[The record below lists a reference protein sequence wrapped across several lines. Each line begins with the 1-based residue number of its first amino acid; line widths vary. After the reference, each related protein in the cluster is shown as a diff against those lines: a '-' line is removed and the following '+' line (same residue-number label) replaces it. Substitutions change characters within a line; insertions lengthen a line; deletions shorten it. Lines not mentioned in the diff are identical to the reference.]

1 MTGQESWLYFIAMTS
16 TISPRQL
23 PLDLGHEPGYS
34 RDDLIVSSSNMAA
47 VDIVDRWPEWIAPV
61 VVLAGPTGSG
71 KTHLAAI
78 WKAEANALVVDPRR
92 IGAAAG
98 EAGPFLI
105 DDIGDGRIDEAG
117 LFHLINNVRQSGS
130 SLLMTSRKWPANWP
144 VTLPDLASRLKAAT
158 TVEIGEPDD
167 MLLSGVLYK
176 LFADR
181 QIAVEPSV
189 IGFLVSHIERSLSTA
204 NRIVERLD
212 RAALERKSKI
222 TRALAASLVTA
233 IDEGQAAFDL

>member
-1 MTGQESWLYFIAMTS
+1 MTNTP
-16 TISPRQL
+16 TPRQL

-34 RDDLIVSSSNMAA
+34 RDDLIVSASNMAA
-47 VDIVDRWPEWIAPV
+47 ADMVDRWPSWISPV

-71 KTHLAAI
+71 KTHLAAV
-78 WKAEANALVVDPRR
+78 WKAESDATVIDARNVGSAS
-92 IGAAAG
+92 G
-98 EAGPFLI
+98 ENGPFLI
-105 DDIGDGRIDEAG
+105 DDIGDGPIDEAG
-117 LFHLINNVRQSGS
+117 LFHLINSVRQSGS

-181 QIAVEPSV
+181 QIAVDPNV

-204 NRIVERLD
+204 NRVVERLD
-212 RAALERKSKI
+212 RAALEKKSKI
-222 TRALAASLVTA
+222 TRALAASVVTA

>member
-1 MTGQESWLYFIAMTS
+1 MNDTTK
-16 TISPRQL
+16 PRQL

-34 RDDLIVSSSNMAA
+34 RDDLIVSGTNMAA
-47 VDIVDRWPEWIAPV
+47 VDIVDRWPNWISPV
-61 VVLAGPTGSG
+61 VILAGPIGSG
-71 KTHLAAI
+71 KTHLAAV
-78 WKAEANALVVDPRR
+78 WKAESNATIVDPRN
-92 IGAAAG
+92 IAAAAG
-98 EAGPFLI
+98 QSGPFLI
-105 DDIGDGRIDEAG
+105 DDIGTGPIDEAG

-130 SLLMTSRKWPANWP
+130 SLLMTSRNWPVNWP

-181 QIAVEPSV
+181 QIAVEPNV

-204 NRIVERLD
+204 NRVVERLD
-212 RAALERKSKI
+212 RAALEKKSRI
-222 TRALAASLVTA
+222 TRALAASVVTA
-233 IDEGQAAFDL
+233 LDEGQVAFDL

>member
-1 MTGQESWLYFIAMTS
+1 MTDVS
-16 TISPRQL
+16 TPRQL

-34 RDDLIVSSSNMAA
+34 RDDLIVSASNMAA
-47 VDIVDRWPEWIAPV
+47 VDIVDRWPGWISPI

-71 KTHLAAI
+71 KTHLAAV
-78 WKAEANALVVDPRR
+78 WKAESDAIILDAQS
-92 IGAAAG
+92 IGTASG
-98 EAGPFLI
+98 EKGPFLI
-105 DDIGDGRIDEAG
+105 DDIGAGPIDESG
-117 LFHLINNVRQSGS
+117 LFHLINTVRQSGS

-158 TVEIGEPDD
+158 TVEIDEPDD

-181 QIAVEPSV
+181 QVAVDPNV
-189 IGFLVSHIERSLSTA
+189 INFLVSHIERSLSTA

-212 RAALERKSKI
+212 RAALEKKSRI
-222 TRALAASLVTA
+222 TRALAASVVTA
-233 IDEGQAAFDL
+233 SDEGQAAFEL

>member
-1 MTGQESWLYFIAMTS
+1 MTNAFT
-16 TISPRQL
+16 PRQL

-34 RDDLIVSSSNMAA
+34 RDDLIVSASNMAA
-47 VDIVDRWPEWIAPV
+47 VDIVDRWPGWISPV
-61 VVLAGPTGSG
+61 VVLAGPTGSIVIDARNI
-71 KTHLAAI
+71 AA
-78 WKAEANALVVDPRR
+78 VS
-92 IGAAAG
+92 G
-98 EAGPFLI
+98 EKGPFLI
-105 DDIGDGRIDEAG
+105 DDIGGGPIDEPG
-117 LFHLINNVRQSGS
+117 LFHLINTVRQSGS

-181 QIAVEPSV
+181 QVAVDPNV
-189 IGFLVSHIERSLSTA
+189 ISFLVSHIERSLSTA

-212 RAALERKSKI
+212 RAALEKKSKI
-222 TRALAASLVTA
+222 TRALAASVVTA
-233 IDEGQAAFDL
+233 VDEGQAAFDL

>member
-1 MTGQESWLYFIAMTS
+1 MTNITP
-16 TISPRQL
+16 PRQL

-34 RDDLIVSSSNMAA
+34 RDDLIVTASNMAA
-47 VDIVDRWPEWIAPV
+47 VDIVDRWPGWISPV

-71 KTHLAAI
+71 KTHLAAV
-78 WKAEANALVVDPRR
+78 WKAESNAIVVDARN
-92 IGAAAG
+92 IGLASG
-98 EAGPFLI
+98 EKGPFLI
-105 DDIGDGRIDEAG
+105 DDIGDVPIDEAG
-117 LFHLINNVRQSGS
+117 LFHLINSVRQSGS

-181 QIAVEPSV
+181 QVAVDPNV
-189 IGFLVSHIERSLSTA
+189 ISFLVSHIERSLSTA
-204 NRIVERLD
+204 NRIVGRLD
-212 RAALERKSKI
+212 NAALEKKAKI
-222 TRALAASLVTA
+222 TRSLAASVVTA

>member
-1 MTGQESWLYFIAMTS
+1 MTNITP
-16 TISPRQL
+16 PRQI

-34 RDDLIVSSSNMAA
+34 RDDLIVTASNMAA
-47 VDIVDRWPEWIAPV
+47 VDIVDRWPGWISPV

-71 KTHLAAI
+71 KTHLAAV
-78 WKAEANALVVDPRR
+78 WKAESNAIVVDARN
-92 IGAAAG
+92 IGPASG
-98 EAGPFLI
+98 EKGPFLI
-105 DDIGDGRIDEAG
+105 DDIGDASIDEGG
-117 LFHLINNVRQSGS
+117 LFHLINSVRQSGS

-181 QIAVEPSV
+181 QVAVDPNV
-189 IGFLVSHIERSLSTA
+189 ISFLVSHIERSLSTA

-212 RAALERKSKI
+212 KAALEKKAKI
-222 TRALAASLVTA
+222 TRSLAASVVTA

>member
-1 MTGQESWLYFIAMTS
+1 MTNTS
-16 TISPRQL
+16 TPRQL

-34 RDDLIVSSSNMAA
+34 RDDLIVSASNMAA
-47 VDIVDRWPEWIAPV
+47 VDIVDRWPGWISPV

-71 KTHLAAI
+71 KTHLAAV
-78 WKAEANALVVDPRR
+78 WKAESDAIVIDAQN
-92 IGAAAG
+92 IGSASG
-98 EAGPFLI
+98 EMGPFLI
-105 DDIGDGRIDEAG
+105 DDIGDGPIDEAG
-117 LFHLINNVRQSGS
+117 LFHLINSVRQSGS

-144 VTLPDLASRLKAAT
+144 VTLPDLASRMKAAT

-181 QIAVEPSV
+181 QVAVDPNV

-212 RAALERKSKI
+212 RAALEKKSKI
-222 TRALAASLVTA
+222 TRALAASVVTA

>member
-1 MTGQESWLYFIAMTS
+1 MTDANT
-16 TISPRQL
+16 PRQL
-23 PLDLGHEPGYS
+23 PLDLGHEPGYA
-34 RDDLIVSSSNMAA
+34 RDDLIVSASNMAA
-47 VDIVDRWPEWIAPV
+47 VDIVDRWPGWISPV

-71 KTHLAAI
+71 KTHLAAV
-78 WKAEANALVVDPRR
+78 WKAESDAIVLDPRN
-92 IGAAAG
+92 IGTASG
-98 EAGPFLI
+98 EKGPFLI
-105 DDIGDGRIDEAG
+105 NDIGSGLIDEPG
-117 LFHLINNVRQSGS
+117 LFHLINSVRQSGS

-181 QIAVEPSV
+181 QIAIDPNV
-189 IGFLVSHIERSLSTA
+189 INFLVSHIERSLSTA

-212 RAALERKSKI
+212 RAALEKKSKI
-222 TRALAASLVTA
+222 TRALAASVITA